1 MKETLKKAIDVLPEY
16 LLQDAQSM
24 MRRMVAAMQIDVA
37 QDRQLANA
45 SYCSLLLKL
54 SEADLV
60 REFDLAIQEAMRSIK
75 ASPGKA
81 NVFAAGL
88 SLSMTPI
95 DDTQTGSND
104 DFSTSA
110 ALFKKICDEA
120 SECKIEGALAFD
132 KEIFLAALR
141 VAFAKARVGS
151 DEVASLLPAAR
162 RALNTE
168 LVHLYGKL
176 DS

>member
-1 MKETLKKAIDVLPEY
+1 MKETLQKAIDVLPEKVS
-16 LLQDAQSM
+16 QDAQSM

-37 QDRQLANA
+37 QDRQLVNA

-60 REFDLAIQEAMRSIK
+60 REFDLAIQDAMRSIRTG
-75 ASPGKA
+75 AGKA
-81 NVFAAGL
+81 NAFAGGL
-88 SLSMTPI
+88 SLSMSPI
-95 DDTQTGSND
+95 DDTETASND
-104 DFSTSA
+104 DFSSST
-110 ALFKKICDEA
+110 ALFKNICA
-120 SECKIEGALAFD
+120 KAKGYQVEGALAFE

-141 VAFAKARVGS
+141 DAFTKARVGS
-151 DEVASLLPAAR
+151 AEVASLLPAAR

-168 LVHLYGKL
+168 LVDLYGKL